1 MRLIEFLTHYQE
13 FAIFILLGKS
23 LKNWTNKKIK
33 NSQQLVL
40 NGWFKTT
47 GTPREYVLCGKCDC
61 NYLHKICNVQLN
73 RPQYY
78 IC

>member
-33 NSQQLVL
+33 NSQTIGSQRLLQNNNKDGQRVCSV
-40 NGWFKTT
+40 W
-47 GTPREYVLCGKCDC
+47 
-61 NYLHKICNVQLN
+61 
-73 RPQYY
+73 
-78 IC
+78 